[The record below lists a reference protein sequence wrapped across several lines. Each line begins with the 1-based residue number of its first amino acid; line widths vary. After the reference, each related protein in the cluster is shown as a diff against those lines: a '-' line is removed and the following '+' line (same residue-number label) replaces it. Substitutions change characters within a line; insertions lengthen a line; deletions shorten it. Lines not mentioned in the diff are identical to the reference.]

1 MELVKCSIII
11 TSRFFQSYF
20 EEVRTSRSL
29 AERCGFQLPSRV
41 CHQRDRT
48 FPSPVGIV
56 LTPSSFACHSKAHFI
71 TLIDATASLCQSPPP
86 RQTGTLTMSQQ
97 TRTPSPT
104 SASQVHN
111 ELQDHLTLL
120 PEHACPSGLH
130 YKRHVLSS
138 LILWK
143 ELSVGPCPY
152 IFPVPY
158 SQNLE
163 PSILYTHQFSLFPF
177 FTIANTHHRPPQTL
191 PLRAPRFEVR
201 R

>member
-1 MELVKCSIII
+1 MPPTRQNLSI
-11 TSRFFQSYF
+11 
-20 EEVRTSRSL
+20 
-29 AERCGFQLPSRV
+29 PSRYRPDAIFF
-41 CHQRDRT
+41 CLSLKST
-48 FPSPVGIV
+48 FHHTHRCDGI
-56 LTPSSFACHSKAHFI
+56 TMPK
-71 TLIDATASLCQSPPP
+71 PPP

-191 PLRAPRFEVR
+191 PLRAQGFKVR

>member
-56 LTPSSFACHSKAHFI
+56 LTPSSFACHSKAQFI

-86 RQTGTLTMSQQ
+86 PPDRHPDNEPTDENAITNIGV
-97 TRTPSPT
+97 PSPQRAT
-104 SASQVHN
+104 RSSDPAAGTCLPQWSP
-111 ELQDHLTLL
+111 LQTACVIIPDPLEGALSRPLSLYIPCPLL
-120 PEHACPSGLH
+120 PES
-130 YKRHVLSS
+130 
-138 LILWK
+138 
-143 ELSVGPCPY
+143 
-152 IFPVPY
+152 
-158 SQNLE
+158 
-163 PSILYTHQFSLFPF
+163 
-177 FTIANTHHRPPQTL
+177 
-191 PLRAPRFEVR
+191 
-201 R
+201 